1 MIRLLSLH
9 SGCAIQKEIK
19 LGPFQNY
26 LRTVEGSTGSEL
38 RTKKSDLFQTV
49 LQLRFKTAPGS
60 LQDHFRT
67 VSVLIKAVSVLIK
80 AVSRPLQNRF
90 KTIIRPFQD
99 GLIPFKDYFRSG
111 PLQNPFMMFSE
122 IF

>member
-67 VSVLIKAVSVLIK
+67 VSVLIKAVS
-80 AVSRPLQNRF
+80 RPLQNRF